1 MNLGEWLGEDNVLGQ
16 DIWKRKYQY
25 NDETFEQWVERVSGH
40 DLEVAKLIKEKKFLF
55 GGRILAN
62 RGLNHEGRKVSLSN
76 CYVVAAPEDNIES
89 IFETSSKLARTY
101 SYGGGCGIDISK
113 LAPHGAKVRN
123 AAKETSGAVSFMD
136 LFSLTTELIGQN
148 GRRGALMISMS
159 VDHPDI
165 IEFIKVKTDLNRVT
179 KANISVRVTNDFMEA
194 VKADK
199 VFKLHYIRE
208 ATGEVIEK
216 TVEARDVMRLIAE
229 VNWDYGEPGMLFWDR
244 ISNYNLLATTPKF
257 EYAGTN
263 PCFRGDTEVAICV
276 KGATRYAT
284 IESLVGKRPEVYCM
298 DSSGEIMTMRAEKV
312 WKTRK
317 NVQLVK
323 VMFMDNSY
331 INCTPDHLFY
341 VEGRN
346 WIMAKDLKPSTKL
359 YSCDVNHEYG
369 YDESYVVKNVYG
381 VTQRAD
387 VYDMIVPGVHN
398 FMIRPK
404 GSRSELVG
412 LVVAN
417 CGEEPLPAGGSCLLG
432 SINLSE
438 FVRRPFTP
446 FAHFDYDE
454 FEECVKTSVKALNDV
469 LDEGLELHPLLEQR
483 ESVARWRQIGLGIMG
498 LADMLI
504 KLGIRYGSDTA
515 VEISHEI
522 GSYMSNTAIM
532 ESSLLAKE
540 LGPYSEYIDDV
551 RNTEYFKTNVNCYT
565 DAHVKQFGL
574 RNSQLL
580 TIAPTGTL
588 STMLGIS
595 GGIEP
600 IFSYSY
606 TRKTESLY
614 GEDKYYTVYTKIV
627 KDFIEANPN
636 CEPKNLPEYFID
648 AMKLNYLERVD
659 MQAAWQSHI
668 DASISSTVNVPE
680 DFTVEDV
687 EKMYQ
692 YAWNKGCK
700 GITLFRNNC
709 KRLGILTPD
718 SEESDNDLVP
728 IGLARGEIREVDDT
742 AIGRKRKLMTGCG
755 TLHCEAFFDKETG
768 ELLETYL
775 SKGSTGGCNNFMV
788 GLSRMI
794 SLSARAGVSIHK
806 IVDQLNSTG
815 VCPSYA
821 VRRATKEDTS
831 KGSCC
836 PMAVGNALL
845 DMYNEMQA
853 TLNISMSS
861 RDEESL
867 KNIEPVECNT
877 DDKDIVCPECG
888 EPLSFE
894 GGCNI
899 CKNCGYSR
907 CS

>member
-1 MNLGEWLGEDNVLGQ
+1 MKLEEWLGEDNELGQ
-16 DIWKRKYQY
+16 DIWTRKYQY
-25 NDETFEQWVERVSGH
+25 KDETFEQWITRVSGN
-40 DLEVAKLIKEKKFLF
+40 DPAVALLIKQKKFLF

-62 RGLNHEGRKVSLSN
+62 RGLNHEGRKITYSN
-76 CYVVAAPEDNIES
+76 CYVNYPPEDSIES
-89 IFETSSKLARTY
+89 IFETASKLARTY

-113 LAPHGAKVRN
+113 LAPRGAKVRN

-179 KANISVRVTNDFMEA
+179 KANISVRVTDDFMEA
-194 VKADK
+194 VKLDK
-199 VFKLHYIRE
+199 EFKLHYTRE
-208 ATGEVIEK
+208 ATGEVIENIVK
-216 TVEARDVMRLIAE
+216 ARDIMRFIAE

-244 ISNYNLLATTPKF
+244 ISNYNLLSTTPKF

-263 PCFRGDTEVAICV
+263 PCFQGDTEVAICV
-276 KGATRYAT
+276 KGKTQYAT
-284 IESLVGKRPEVYCM
+284 IESLVGKKPEVYCM
-298 DSSGEIMTMRAEKV
+298 DSTGKIMTVRAEKV

-404 GSRSELVG
+404 GSKSELVG
-412 LVVAN
+412 LVVSN

-438 FVRRPFTP
+438 FVINPFTSD
-446 FAHFDYDE
+446 AKFDYDN
-454 FEECVKTSVKALNDV
+454 FSECVHTCVRALNDV
-469 LDEGLELHPLLEQR
+469 LDEGLPLHPLQEQR

-504 KLGIRYGSDTA
+504 KLGIRYGSNEA
-515 VEISHEI
+515 VSISHEI
-522 GSYMSNTAIM
+522 GRCMSNAAM
-532 ESSLLAKE
+532 LESALLAKKNDKYIE
-540 LGPYSEYIDDV
+540 YVDAVRDTSYFQFNASKITSEIV
-551 RNTEYFKTNVNCYT
+551 KEY
-565 DAHVKQFGL
+565 GL

-588 STMLGIS
+588 STMLGVS

-600 IFSYSY
+600 VFSYSY

-627 KDFIEANPN
+627 KDFIEANPH
-636 CEPKNLPEYFID
+636 CEPKNLPDYFID
-648 AMKLNYLERVD
+648 AMHLSYVERVN
-659 MQAAWQSHI
+659 MQSAWQAHI

-680 DFTVEDV
+680 DFTVENV
-687 EKMYQ
+687 EKMYE
-692 YAWNKGCK
+692 YAWEKGCK

-709 KRLGILTPD
+709 KRLGILTPNTTD
-718 SEESDNDLVP
+718 TEEELERIDLK
-728 IGLARGEIREVDDT
+728 RGEVREVDDT
-742 AIGRKRKLMTGCG
+742 AMGRKRKLMTGCG
-755 TLHCEAFFDKETG
+755 TLHCEAFFDKDTG

-794 SLSARAGVSIHK
+794 SLSARSGVSIHK
-806 IVDQLNSTG
+806 IIDQLDSTG

-821 VRRATKEDTS
+821 VRRATKHDTS

-845 DMYNEMQA
+845 DMYNEVQS
-853 TLNISMSS
+853 TLKVSMNDQSQ
-861 RDEESL
+861 DHESL
-867 KNIEPVECNT
+867 KHVDKTLP
-877 DDKDIVCPECG
+877 DDEAICPECG
-888 EPLSFE
+888 ERLSFE

>member
-25 NDETFEQWVERVSGH
+25 NDETFEQWVSRISG
-40 DLEVAKLIKEKKFLF
+40 DDPEVAKLIKEKKFLF

-76 CYVVAAPEDNIES
+76 CYVISAPEDNIES

-668 DASISSTVNVPE
+668 DACISSTVNVPE

-718 SEESDNDLVP
+718 SDKVKEDIET
-728 IGLARGEIREVDDT
+728 IGLTRGEIREVDDT

-755 TLHCEAFFDKETG
+755 TLHCEAFFDRNTG

-794 SLSARAGVSIHK
+794 SLSARSGVPIDK

-821 VRRATKEDTS
+821 VRRATIKDTS

-845 DMYNEMQA
+845 DMYHEIQE
-853 TLNISMSS
+853 TLNASSISSI
-861 RDEESL
+861 ESL
-867 KNIEPVECNT
+867 KHAEAVVS
-877 DDKDIVCPECG
+877 KDSKCPECG
-888 EPLSFE
+888 EKLSFE

>member
-1 MNLGEWLGEDNVLGQ
+1 MELQDWLGEDNELGQ

-25 NDETFEQWVERVSGH
+25 NDETFEQWLCRVSGN
-40 DLEVAKLIKEKKFLF
+40 DPRVARLIKEKKFLF

-62 RGLNHEGRKVSLSN
+62 RGLANEGRKITYSN
-76 CYVVAAPEDNIES
+76 CYVLTSPDDNIES
-89 IFETSSKLARTY
+89 IFETSAKLARTY
-101 SYGGGCGIDISK
+101 SYGGGCGIDISQ
-113 LAPHGAKVRN
+113 LAPNGAKVRN
-123 AAKETSGAVSFMD
+123 AAKQTSGAVSFMD
-136 LFSLTTELIGQN
+136 LFSLTTALIGQN

-165 IEFIKVKTDLNRVT
+165 IEFIKVKTDLDRVT
-179 KANISVRVTNDFMEA
+179 KANISVRVTDDFMEA
-194 VKADK
+194 VKEDRT
-199 VFKLHYIRE
+199 FKLHYVRE

-216 TVEARDVMRLIAE
+216 LVNARDVMRLIAE
-229 VNWDYGEPGMLFWDR
+229 INWDYGEPGMLFWDR
-244 ISNYNLLATTPKF
+244 ISNYNLLVNNPRFK
-257 EYAGTN
+257 YAGTN
-263 PCFRGDTEVAICV
+263 PCFRGDTQVAVCS
-276 KGATRYAT
+276 KGKTQFLS
-284 IESLVGKRPEVYCM
+284 IESLVGKKPEVYCM
-298 DSSGEIMTMRAEKV
+298 DSSGHMMTMKAEKV

-398 FMIRPK
+398 FIVRPT
-404 GSRSELVG
+404 GSQSELLG
-412 LVVAN
+412 VVAHN
-417 CGEEPLPAGGSCLLG
+417 CGEMPLPAGGACNLG

-438 FVRRPFTP
+438 FVLDPFTSS
-446 FAHFDYDE
+446 ARFDYDG
-454 FEECVKTSVKALNDV
+454 FEGCVIDCVNALNDV
-469 LDEGLELHPLLEQR
+469 LDEGLPLHPLHEQR

-504 KLGIRYGSDTA
+504 KLGIRYGSD
-515 VEISHEI
+515 ESISICDAI
-522 GSYMSNTAIM
+522 GKIMADTSILASAKLAAQSSPYIEYMDSVTDTQFFEANA
-532 ESSLLAKE
+532 
-540 LGPYSEYIDDV
+540 SEETFQCVSKY
-551 RNTEYFKTNVNCYT
+551 
-565 DAHVKQFGL
+565 GL

-600 IFSYSY
+600 VFSYSY

-614 GEDKYYTVYTKIV
+614 GEDKYYTVYAKIV
-627 KDFIEANPN
+627 DDYLKVHEDCDPG
-636 CEPKNLPEYFID
+636 NLPEFFVD
-648 AMKLNYLERVD
+648 AMHLDYHERVN
-659 MQAAWQSHI
+659 MQATWQKHI

-680 DFTVEDV
+680 DFKVEDV

-692 YAWNKGCK
+692 YAWSKGCK
-700 GITLFRNNC
+700 GVTLFRNNC
-709 KRLGILTPD
+709 KRLGILTPKSDD
-718 SEESDNDLVP
+718 SESSTVELK
-728 IGLARGEIREVDDT
+728 RGEIREVDDT

-755 TLHCEAFFDKETG
+755 TLHCEAFFDKDTG
-768 ELLETYL
+768 DLLETYL

-794 SLSARAGVSIHK
+794 SLSARSGVSIHK
-806 IVDQLNSTG
+806 IIDQLDSTG

-821 VRRATKEDTS
+821 VRRATKHDTS

-845 DMYNEMQA
+845 DMYNEVQS
-853 TLNISMSS
+853 TLKVSMNDQSQ
-861 RDEESL
+861 DHGSL
-867 KNIEPVECNT
+867 KHVDKTLP
-877 DDKDIVCPECG
+877 DDEAICPECG
-888 EPLSFE
+888 ERLSFE

>member
-1 MNLGEWLGEDNVLGQ
+1 MKLEEWLGQDNELGQ
-16 DIWKRKYQY
+16 DIWRRKYQY
-25 NDETFEQWVERVSGH
+25 EDETFEEWVTRVSGNYP
-40 DLEVAKLIKEKKFLF
+40 EVAMLIKQKKFLF

-76 CYVVAAPEDNIES
+76 CYVLSAPDDSIES

-179 KANISVRVTNDFMEA
+179 KANISVRVTDDFMCA
-194 VKADK
+194 VQDDRD
-199 VFKLHYIRE
+199 FKMHYIRE
-208 ATGEVIEK
+208 ATGEAIEK
-216 TVEARDVMRLIAE
+216 IVKARDVMRLIAE

-244 ISNYNLLATTPKF
+244 ISNYNLLSTTPKF
-257 EYAGTN
+257 QYAGTN
-263 PCFRGDTEVAICV
+263 PCFSGDTEVAICIN
-276 KGATRYAT
+276 GATKYAT
-284 IESLVGKRPEVYCM
+284 IESLVGQQPDVYCM
-298 DSSGEIMTMRAEKV
+298 DTCGEIMTMKAEKV
-312 WKTRK
+312 WKTRE
-317 NVQLVK
+317 NVELVK
-323 VMFMDNSY
+323 IVFMDDSY

-341 VEGRN
+341 VEGMN
-346 WIMAKDLKPSTKL
+346 WIMAKDLKTSMKL
-359 YSCDVNHEYG
+359 YSCDVHHEYG
-369 YDESYVVKNVYG
+369 YDESFVVKNVYG
-381 VTQRAD
+381 VTQRSD

-398 FMIRPK
+398 FMIRPT
-404 GSRSELVG
+404 GSNSKLVG

-438 FVRRPFTP
+438 FVLNPFTSD
-446 FAHFDYDE
+446 AKFDYDN
-454 FEECVKTSVKALNDV
+454 FIQCVHTCVRALNEV
-469 LDEGLELHPLLEQR
+469 LDEGLPLHPLHEQR

-504 KLGIRYGSDTA
+504 KLGIRYGSNEA
-515 VEISHEI
+515 VSISHEI
-522 GSYMSNTAIM
+522 GRCMSNSAIL
-532 ESSLLAKE
+532 ESALLAKE
-540 LGPYSEYIDDV
+540 SDKYIEYVDAV
-551 RNTEYFKTNVNCYT
+551 RDTSYFQFNASKNTSQM
-565 DAHVKQFGL
+565 VKQYGL

-600 IFSYSY
+600 VFSYSY

-614 GEDKYYTVYTKIV
+614 GEDKYYTVYAKIV
-627 KDFIEANPN
+627 EDFMKANPKSD
-636 CEPKNLPEYFID
+636 PDNLPDYFID
-648 AMKLNYLERVD
+648 AMHLNYRERVN
-659 MQAAWQSHI
+659 MQSAWQSHI

-680 DFTVEDV
+680 DFSVEDV
-687 EKMYQ
+687 EKMYK
-692 YAWNKGCK
+692 YAWGKGCK

-709 KRLGILTPD
+709 KRLGVLTPD
-718 SEESDNDLVP
+718 TSEIEEELERIDLK
-728 IGLARGEIREVDDT
+728 RGEVREVDDT

-755 TLHCEAFFDKETG
+755 TLHCEAFFDKDTG

-794 SLSARAGVSIHK
+794 SLSARSGIPIHR
-806 IVDQLNSTG
+806 IIDQLDSTG

-821 VRRATKEDTS
+821 VRRATKGDTS

-845 DMYNEMQA
+845 DMYNDIQA
-853 TLNISMSS
+853 TLNQTSS
-861 RDEESL
+861 NSTESSESL
-867 KNIEPVECNT
+867 KHVDQT
-877 DDKDIVCPECG
+877 SDDAICPECG
-888 EPLSFE
+888 ERLSFE